1 SHNISAI
8 FVTEISEEKHDFFTS
23 EQVKNEVQKIIA
35 LLNINRKF
43 IFLGHNRNRYRL
55 ISRQE
60 DNSISMGEN
69 VCQFKVEDKQLQ
81 SNPFFFYDGRFDKDL
96 FSMQQ
101 AGNIDKNAV
110 KKQFEELIFKKENNK
125 KAKAILNV
133 ISLLEGSSVNQ
144 NEDMAFLK
152 LIIALDALLE
162 RDNDKDSR
170 RVRIQ
175 LSENIVFILNTGIS
189 SNQSKQILKE
199 ISNGYDQ
206 RSLLVHEG
214 LSTKNEEGIEKTY
227 QFLFN
232 LLKRVIN
239 ALILDKRFKD
249 VASMADVFK

>member
-1 SHNISAI
+1 
-8 FVTEISEEKHDFFTS
+8 
-23 EQVKNEVQKIIA
+23 
-35 LLNINRKF
+35 
-43 IFLGHNRNRYRL
+43 
-55 ISRQE
+55 
-60 DNSISMGEN
+60 
-69 VCQFKVEDKQLQ
+69 
-81 SNPFFFYDGRFDKDL
+81 
-96 FSMQQ
+96 MQQ

-133 ISLLEGSSVNQ
+133 ISLLEGSLVDQ

-214 LSTKNEEGIEKTY
+214 LSIKNEEGIEKLTNF
-227 QFLFN
+227 FLIF
-232 LLKRVIN
+232 
-239 ALILDKRFKD
+239 
-249 VASMADVFK
+249 

>member
-1 SHNISAI
+1 
-8 FVTEISEEKHDFFTS
+8 
-23 EQVKNEVQKIIA
+23 
-35 LLNINRKF
+35 
-43 IFLGHNRNRYRL
+43 
-55 ISRQE
+55 
-60 DNSISMGEN
+60 
-69 VCQFKVEDKQLQ
+69 
-81 SNPFFFYDGRFDKDL
+81 
-96 FSMQQ
+96 MQQ
-101 AGNIDKNAV
+101 AGNIDENAV

-133 ISLLEGSSVNQ
+133 ISLLEGSLVDQ

-214 LSTKNEEGIEKTY
+214 LSIKNEEGIEKTY

-249 VASMADVFK
+249 VASMADVFKLIDEQIFLERKMIAYSILSVLLDESKEKDKCTEYINFHDLNKKVRNFINSELKQSKIINFQMFNLNLLKRFGICLNKLIKNELVLVINSKT